1 VKSFLGAVVDS
12 GTAKKA
18 GLAAYE
24 VAGKSGTARLFE
36 TGKGYAGKYTASFVG
51 MFPAEKPQYVVLVK
65 LNAPKHAYYGG
76 EVAAP
81 VSSVVLRTAL
91 AARSAALDRSEL
103 ASFERDLPLTKDT
116 VRAVASTQSD
126 SATAEA
132 SPFAAP
138 PPAAEAVPQPNKT
151 FALPYA
157 RPASP
162 PDKTLRAV
170 PDVTGLPT
178 RSAVRALHRSGFR
191 VTLTAQRLAT
201 QTIPAAGAM
210 LPAGSIVKLQHTP

>member
-1 VKSFLGAVVDS
+1 I
-12 GTAKKA
+12 
-18 GLAAYE
+18 
-24 VAGKSGTARLFE
+24 
-36 TGKGYAGKYTASFVG
+36 
-51 MFPAEKPQYVVLVK
+51 
-65 LNAPKHAYYGG
+65 YGG

-81 VSSVVLRTAL
+81 VSSVVLRAAL
-91 AARSAALDRSEL
+91 AARNAALDRSEL

-126 SATAEA
+126 SATAVA
-132 SPFAAP
+132 SPVAAP
-138 PPAAEAVPQPNKT
+138 PPAAEAVPQPSKT

-157 RPASP
+157 RPASS

-201 QTIPAAGAM
+201 QTIPAAGSM